1 MRRWR
6 SPRPRMVV
14 DSSFVILHFSVRV
27 ASVSPRKDRL
37 VGAACVK
44 IFTREKRSGCAFRAA
59 RAQDKKRV
67 TFPLAF
73 RFFPDWLPVFRGALI
88 ATSSRN
94 VLFCARIHPKSAGA
108 APRPASRGA
117 RREAR
122 VRQGTAE
129 ASRGGLILGGAFGGS
144 TEGGLGKH
152 GEWCIPRFGA
162 RRRLARNLELGA
174 FARVIGLVSRGGRT
188 AERARRRCRT
198 AA

>member
-6 SPRPRMVV
+6 SPRPRMVL

-27 ASVSPRKDRL
+27 ASVSLRKDRL

-59 RAQDKKRV
+59 LLHEIKSADFSAR
-67 TFPLAF
+67 LAF
-73 RFFPDWLPVFRGALI
+73 FSRLASCVPRCFNCHFLEKCALLCS
-88 ATSSRN
+88 T
-94 VLFCARIHPKSAGA
+94 HPKSAGA